1 MSKKLF
7 LFLGFS
13 LFLLVSSFA
22 QNITVTGRVSGTG
35 GPQPGVT
42 VLQQGTT
49 NGTSTDGDGRY
60 RIEVPGTATL
70 VFSAVGSAS
79 QQIPVNGRT
88 TIDVRLADAATDL
101 NEVVV
106 TGSRATEG
114 RSNILTTS
122 PVDVISAREIKA
134 FAQTD
139 VAQIMTY
146 VAPSFQSS
154 RQAISDGTD
163 HVDPASLRGLGP
175 DQVLVLVNGKRR
187 HSSALVNINGT
198 VGRGSVGTDLN
209 VIPNASIKRIEV
221 LRDGAAAQYGSDAIA
236 GVINIQLKDDTTGI
250 QATSTVGETY
260 EGDGRLYQA
269 DANVGIGLAGR
280 GFVDLSGQFS
290 NRGYTNRSGVD
301 TAPLIYLGGNSGNY
315 PGGTA
320 ADTEEERRALKAEDD
335 RLVAENG
342 YNRRNLRLGQ
352 SESRNIGGFL
362 NAGYKLLPAI
372 GLEAYVTAGAT
383 HRTGKAA
390 GFYRL
395 PNQVTQVDL
404 NLYPNGFLPF
414 INTRIDD
421 QSVIA
426 GLRATVGGFDVD
438 LSNTF
443 GRNEIR
449 FDISNTLNASL
460 IGYTPTTFYAGT
472 IAFRQNT
479 TNLNFSR
486 RFTDVAALSTL
497 NVAFG
502 GEYRNDNYQ
511 IQAGDVGSYIY
522 GGRRVNVTSTST
534 GTPAAAGAQVF
545 PGYQPSDEV
554 DRSRNNVAGYID
566 LESDLTEKLLVGIAG
581 RAERYSDF
589 GSNVSGKVSARYS
602 ILEQLAVRGTV
613 GNGFRAPSLQQR
625 YFTNTSTQFVQGNA
639 QQVLTVNNDNP
650 IVRNSFSATGTGQQ
664 GFGIP
669 ALKQEKSVNYSIGVT
684 ARALESFTLTVDA
697 YQIDI
702 DDRIVLSSQ
711 FSRTNPTVNTILGT
725 LPVSQ
730 VQFFANAVD
739 TRTRG
744 IDIVANERLPLGPG
758 RLGLTV
764 AANFNKTEVQRVRS
778 SSTIDNDPTPGAIN
792 LQNTLFDRQQ
802 RGRLETAQPRSKIN
816 LTANYAV
823 GIFGVEVRTVRF
835 GAVEYKDARLGSP
848 AGDTFLYSSI
858 DQTFRAKWVT
868 DLTVSVQLL
877 KEIGLTVGAN
887 NLFDVYPDKYRVN
900 PRNNPNNFSVDPLLS
915 YNSSL
920 DNTNRGRTIYN
931 PNQFGY
937 NGGFYFARLSLTL
950 PTTK

>member
-7 LFLGFS
+7 LFLGF
-13 LFLLVSSFA
+13 FLLVLVPGFA

-49 NGTSTDGDGRY
+49 NGTSTDGEGRY

-301 TAPLIYLGGNSGNY
+301 TAPLIYLGGNSGNF
-315 PGGTA
+315 PGS
-320 ADTEEERRALKAEDD
+320 ADTEDKRRALKAEDD
-335 RLVAENG
+335 VLVAQNG
-342 YNRRNLRLGQ
+342 YDRRNLRLGQ

-395 PNQVTQVDL
+395 PNQVTQIDL
-404 NLYPNGFLPF
+404 TLYPNGFLPF

-426 GLRATVGGFDVD
+426 GLRATVAGFDVD

-479 TNLNFSR
+479 TNLNFTR

-511 IQAGDVGSYIY
+511 IGAGDVGSYIY
-522 GGRRVNVTSTST
+522 GGRRVNVTPTST

-554 DRSRNNVAGYID
+554 DRSRNNIAGYID
-566 LESDLTEKLLVGIAG
+566 LESDLTEKLLVGVAG

-650 IVRNSFSATGTGQQ
+650 IVRNSFTQGGTGQQ

-669 ALKQEKSVNYSIGVT
+669 ALKQEKSVNYSLGVT
-684 ARALESFTLTVDA
+684 ARAMESFTLTVDA

-711 FSRTNPTVNTILGT
+711 FSRSNPTVATILGT

-744 IDIVANERLPLGPG
+744 IDIVANERLPLGAG

-816 LTANYAV
+816 LTANYSV
-823 GIFGVEVRTVRF
+823 GIFGVELRTVRF

-848 AGDTFLYSSI
+848 TGDTFLYSSI

-868 DLTVSVQLL
+868 DMTVSVQLL

-887 NLFDVYPDKYRVN
+887 NLFDVYPDKYKIN
-900 PRNNPNNFSVDPLLS
+900 PRNNANNFSVDPLLN

-937 NGGFYFARLSLTL
+937 NGGFYFARLSVTL